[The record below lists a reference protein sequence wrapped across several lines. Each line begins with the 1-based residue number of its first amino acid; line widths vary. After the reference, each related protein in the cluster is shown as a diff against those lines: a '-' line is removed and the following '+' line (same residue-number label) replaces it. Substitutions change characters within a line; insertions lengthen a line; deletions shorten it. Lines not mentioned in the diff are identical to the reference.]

1 MVETCDLEIFDPKL
15 IEEVQK
21 NPKKEEIEKIE
32 NEAFKVLVV
41 QLGIVEDDHWVND
54 KVLYV
59 NYEKDEAKKILVKK
73 DFIINY

>member
-41 QLGIVEDDHWVND
+41 QLGIVEDDH
-54 KVLYV
+54 
-59 NYEKDEAKKILVKK
+59 
-73 DFIINY
+73 